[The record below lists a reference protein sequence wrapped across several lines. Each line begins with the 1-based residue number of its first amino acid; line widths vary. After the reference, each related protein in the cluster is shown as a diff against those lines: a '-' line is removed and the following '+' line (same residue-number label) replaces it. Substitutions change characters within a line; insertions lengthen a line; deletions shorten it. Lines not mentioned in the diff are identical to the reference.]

1 MWNRCFR
8 ACATTRVSSWYG
20 NTGLPAIIRTPSNAR
35 QHHDEV
41 PVDPAPGGFRRA
53 GVFSPLVRS
62 ARDQQRR
69 VRRSRAA
76 IAGSPGVVART
87 FTQPSLGGWRVEI
100 LTRCDAKGRVARKS
114 WRCATPTAGVRDP
127 RNLLMRAGRRNV
139 TPWEAAPKRK
149 GKISGS
155 GKSRSLQQPARPSV
169 APPTHP
175 ATDRGASCST
185 GRRYSYFRFEAACWP
200 ERRARHRNNGKR
212 SLLPHASYPASF

>member
-1 MWNRCFR
+1 MWNCCFR

-20 NTGLPAIIRTPSNAR
+20 NTGLPAIIRTPLHAR
-35 QHHDEV
+35 QHHDKV
-41 PVDPAPGGFRRA
+41 FADSAFSGFRRA

-69 VRRSRAA
+69 VRRSCAA

-100 LTRCDAKGRVARKS
+100 LTRSDTKDRVARKS
-114 WRCATPTAGVRDP
+114 WRCATSIAGVRDP

-155 GKSRSLQQPARPSV
+155 GKSRRLQQPARPSV
-169 APPTHP
+169 APPAHP
-175 ATDRGASCST
+175 ATDCGASCSV
-185 GRRYSYFRFEAACWP
+185 GRRYSYFKCEAACWP
-200 ERRARHRNNGKR
+200 DKRVRDRNNRKR
-212 SLLPHASYPASF
+212 LLLPHASYPASF